1 MASIM
6 DSLLNRGKPAAVKGL
21 LSPVEQDKPIGMG
34 LLGDM
39 TNPIAKA
46 MMAYGFTGQGNDPA
60 GAMLGAY
67 IGETDR
73 MSAQKAAAEA
83 RAKQQAIFDQIQQGL
98 SNGKASPAMAAQYA
112 AMGGEGA
119 GTIMDAVKHV
129 STPQSYTPG
138 SMMYNTAT
146 GAMSM
151 PAPKMGEGQMWDGGQ
166 VTSAPG
172 YLQAYGAQ
180 KAVDAQNAIDQY
192 AGQQGIGYQYD
203 LGRIKEQTAADIGK
217 YGAQQSIGYGY
228 DVGKM
233 GVADQIAKG
242 QEAFKAGIGA
252 EGDVMT
258 VTNPDGSQSY
268 VSRADVLRQ
277 GGQAGRS
284 PERAAYKAERAKANA
299 TTYQASLSAAE
310 KAGTQ
315 LANIDRIAGLFAEVG
330 DGTGKGEQA
339 LMGLNSLANQVGF
352 NFDPTQG
359 AKESIVSITNQM
371 ALGMREPGSGST
383 SDKDMDVFLA
393 TVPSIA
399 GTPDGNAK
407 IMDTMAVFAQR
418 KQKEAE
424 LMQRYAAGNG
434 GVFDD
439 EGEAAL
445 NKWRKNNPIK
455 W

>member
-1 MASIM
+1 M

-73 MSAQKAAAEA
+73 MSAQKAAAAA

-98 SNGKASPAMAAQYA
+98 ASGKASPAMAAQYA

-233 GVADQIAKG
+233 GVADDIARG

-284 PERAAYKAERAKANA
+284 PEQAAYMAERTKANA
-299 TTYQASLSAAE
+299 AAYQGGLDAAANAGQQLS
-310 KAGTQ
+310 
-315 LANIDRIAGLFAEVG
+315 NIDRMASLLTDI
-330 DGTGKGEQA
+330 DTGKGEQA
-339 LMGLNSLANQVGF
+339 LMGLASIGEQLGVKIDPKLGDKQAVQSLANQL
-352 NFDPTQG
+352 
-359 AKESIVSITNQM
+359 AI
-371 ALGMREPGSGST
+371 GMRQPGTGT
-383 SDKDMDVFLA
+383 MTDKDMEVFLQS
-393 TVPSIA
+393 VPSLQNS
-399 GTPDGNAK
+399 PDGNRK
-407 IMDTMAVFAQR
+407 IMQTMAAFAEK
-418 KQKEAE
+418 KQVEASM
-424 LMQRYAAGNG
+424 MQKYAERNG
-434 GVFDD
+434 GVWDD
-439 EGEAAL
+439 RGEKLL
-445 NKWRKNNPIK
+445 NEWRKTNPIK